1 MVQEGAMLTYLQT
14 PITDV
19 GSIQEESQRSINE
32 WEDEGG
38 ASNKINEDVD
48 FQKNNNVNL
57 GAGLICFDN
66 LDE

>member
-1 MVQEGAMLTYLQT
+1 MLTYLQT

-19 GSIQEESQRSINE
+19 GSIQEETQRSINE

-48 FQKNNNVNL
+48 VQKNNVNL

>member
-1 MVQEGAMLTYLQT
+1 MLTYLKT

-19 GSIQEESQRSINE
+19 GSIQEESQHSINE

-48 FQKNNNVNL
+48 VDVDVQKNNNVNL

>member
-1 MVQEGAMLTYLQT
+1 MLTYLQT

-48 FQKNNNVNL
+48 VQKNNNVNL
-57 GAGLICFDN
+57 GAGLISFDN

>member
-1 MVQEGAMLTYLQT
+1 MVLEGAMLTYLKT

-19 GSIQEESQRSINE
+19 GSIQEESQHSINE

-48 FQKNNNVNL
+48 VQKNNNVNL

-66 LDE
+66 FDE

>member
-1 MVQEGAMLTYLQT
+1 MVLEGAMLTYLQT

-19 GSIQEESQRSINE
+19 WSIQEESQRSINE

-48 FQKNNNVNL
+48 VQKDNNVNL
-57 GAGLICFDN
+57 GAGLISFDN

>member
-1 MVQEGAMLTYLQT
+1 MVLEGAMLTYLQT

-48 FQKNNNVNL
+48 VQKNNNVNL
-57 GAGLICFDN
+57 GAGLISFDN